1 MAEKPSFTLM
11 VYWETAV
18 TFFSLSSKVLKGIY
32 ALLLVLEPTEPEVSS
47 STPITLYCL
56 AWDLYIDT

>member
-1 MAEKPSFTLM
+1 M

-56 AWDLYIDT
+56 AWDLYMDT